1 MKQIDIWKK
10 RLLDL
15 GLRNKLLNYRVTG
28 KSGLNILVPGIYEL
42 YKKLVKQEKTLTFA
56 KVVYETKCRLDENSE
71 TDEVLNLIE
80 EKVARVVPGDI
91 ETDKEAENLEKTLKT
106 LKDRAK
112 TAVEEQGVNILYLA
126 FGFLEWYEKSN
137 PKQSFLAPLILVPV
151 TIYRENLLSAYQL
164 HLHEDEV
171 LLNPTL
177 QYKLEQ
183 DFGIR
188 LPDFNQD
195 SDIEEYFEQLRKTP
209 LINQYS
215 VSEKCALGL
224 FSFLKMNM
232 YFDLEKNKD
241 RIFSNRVLSAMI
253 DKKPLAFDDGFKN
266 TECEKLPFQ
275 VVDSD
280 SSQQEALQ
288 YAMQGK
294 SFILQGPPGTGKS
307 QTITNII
314 AAALGVGK
322 KVLFVSEK
330 AAALNVVY
338 QRLCK
343 AGLDNGCLLLHSY
356 KANKKEVLKQLNK
369 TLNSPKVRVYEEAY
383 QKLKALDLCEEHL
396 DGYVKQL
403 HKKIEPLNMS
413 IFEVIGKLL
422 EMENIPNISFSC
434 NEIFSGEINNVTM
447 EKLTEIQRK
456 LDELILAGG
465 RMSCNFRDNP
475 WRYSNIKSLS
485 LTYRSELEAFYKQAA
500 AKLCKLIDEI
510 EKCINNYG
518 LDLSKFSCSVVI
530 VSEIIKLFKMSAI
543 EEKPLVDF
551 VVWENEDIEEK
562 RKFAEV
568 FSVKNALLNELN
580 CGLHKKY
587 FPEVNT
593 IDTEKITAGLKA
605 YSALQI
611 KSFSEDIGVHV
622 PEMEEYCKLFDKV
635 SKNIQNALDIAKMYG
650 MEVFDVKD
658 FNFIKDIFVFCA
670 EKLQPSWLC
679 PINQFT
685 QNFMKVITL
694 EEIYKLEKKFR
705 DKLTHN
711 FTEKIFDTEI
721 ECFHGEFINANNW
734 LIPKLHKP
742 YRDFCNELKKCIKPS
757 SYFKLNHQNVMTVYS
772 DLTSWHS
779 YKKEIATV
787 EEIAVNFLGENFCG
801 CETDWNEVKNNAEEF
816 KRLYAEFKEKYFVP
830 LDKVMLATEQ
840 KRSDINATPFD
851 REKIISAA
859 LFFTLF
865 EKFVAFTQ
873 RYTECSVN
881 RVTYYEV
888 ISIATQTT
896 NVFRKVLETVADLKK
911 YFRSSTAFIKS
922 EIEKDLI
929 DIKKAQ
935 ELKTEIE
942 QSHERLQK
950 EFQQLYKKYETD
962 WDSVKKYLDWFE
974 NISNFRQSF
983 GCKNVL
989 LQFYQGKSIDT
1000 TEVCRLENIFND
1012 FLSDYQ
1018 KITAMFDEQR
1028 NFENAG
1034 LEQLYRDIENCADN
1048 ISLLEEWIDY
1058 GKARKSC
1065 CEIGLQSYINAAE
1078 LYGQQKTFSE
1088 ETDFQYLTA
1097 AFCKRFY
1104 NEWLDFVLVQAE
1116 DVADFRRKKQ
1126 DALIDEFC
1134 TLDLQQFSIAQAK
1147 IREKLSMQIP
1157 DINNLVSAGDELMI
1171 LRREIEKKARI
1182 MPLRLLFE
1190 KIPNLI
1196 SLLKPCLMMS
1206 PLSVSLFLQ
1215 SNDYHFDMVVFDE
1228 ASQVRTEDAVGA
1240 ICRANQVIIAG
1251 DKEQLPPTDF
1261 FVTNVDEED
1270 DDEIYESILDEMS
1283 LVIPQ
1288 KMLKWHYRSRNES
1301 LIAFSNKKIYND
1313 ELVTFPSVTTKN
1325 EDCGIEYIY
1334 VENGVYGRGGS
1345 HDNVNE
1351 ALKVAQLVLR
1361 HAKLFPNKTLG
1372 VITFSSSQQATIE
1385 RIILQIRRDN
1395 PETAYFFD
1403 EERPGA
1409 FFVKNLE
1416 NVQGDERDT
1425 IIFSIGYAKD
1435 SQNKLSMNFGPLS
1448 RNGGYRRLNVAVTR
1462 ARYNLKLV
1470 GSILPEDLKVQTD
1483 NAEGEYSRGV
1493 AMLKSYMEFA
1503 IAAKNTKPSAVI
1515 LQENENSRFEKMLF
1529 ELLKACGYNVVQR
1542 HGFSNFKIDLAVMN
1556 DDGDFVLGI
1565 MCDGQMYKSAVT
1577 VRERERL
1584 RYTMLNEMGWKIYK
1598 VWSYEWLKNPDE
1610 CRKSLLN
1617 AVEDALRN
1625 NTKTTVVNYNCDAE
1639 LETFYNV
1646 VQEKTTVF
1654 IEEYEEADI
1663 LSIERNLNEK
1673 NNDYIV
1679 RVADYVIEKEAPIN
1693 IEVLC
1698 MRLAPLLGYKKN
1710 CATLQNA
1717 VENIFNSHLN
1727 HFKCNG
1733 DFFVR
1738 KDSVV
1743 IARKAGNRTINQIS
1757 PEELEKC
1764 ILAAIKSSV
1773 GIPAENV
1780 CLYTSKLMGFHK
1792 MTSKISAELERAF
1805 KNLITKNQV
1814 ILANGK
1820 VSLVD

>member
-42 YKKLVKQEKTLTFA
+42 YKKLVKNEKTLIFP
-56 KVVYETKCRLDENSE
+56 KIVYETKCRLDENST

-80 EKVARVVPGDI
+80 EKVARVVPGDL
-91 ETDKEAENLEKTLKT
+91 ETDKTPEELEKTLKT

-151 TIYRENLLSAYQL
+151 TIYRENILAAYQL

-183 DFGIR
+183 DFGVR
-188 LPDFNQD
+188 LPDFEQD
-195 SDIEEYFEQLRKTP
+195 SNIEEYFELLRKTP
-209 LINQYS
+209 GVNQYS

-224 FSFLKMNM
+224 FSFLKINM

-241 RIFSNRVLSAMI
+241 RIFSNPVLSAMI
-253 DKKPLAFDDGFKN
+253 DKKPLAFDDGVKN
-266 TECEKLPFQ
+266 TECGELPFQ

-338 QRLCK
+338 QRLCN

-356 KANKKEVLKQLNK
+356 KANKKEVLRQLNK

-383 QKLKALDLCEEHL
+383 QKLKTLDLCEGQL
-396 DGYVKQL
+396 NGYVKQL

-434 NEIFSGEINNVTM
+434 NEIFNDGINNVTM
-447 EKLTEIQRK
+447 EQLAQIQRK
-456 LDELILAGG
+456 LDELFLAGG

-485 LTYRSELEAFYKQAA
+485 LTYRSELEAFYKQTAE
-500 AKLCKLIDEI
+500 KISKLINEI
-510 EKCINNYG
+510 EKCINSYG
-518 LDLSKFSCSVVI
+518 LEISKFSCTVDI
-530 VSEIIKLFKMSAI
+530 VSKIIKLLKMSAI
-543 EEKPLVDF
+543 EEKTLVDF
-551 VVWENEDIEEK
+551 SVWENEDIEEK
-562 RKFAEV
+562 RKSAKE
-568 FSVKNALLNELN
+568 FSAKNAELN
-580 CGLHKKY
+580 KLNCRLHEKY
-587 FPEVNT
+587 FPEVNA
-593 IDTEKITAGLKA
+593 IDTQKIADGLNA

-611 KSFSEDIGVHV
+611 KSFTEDIGVHI
-622 PEMEEYCKLFDKV
+622 PETEEYCKLFDKV

-658 FNFIKDIFVFCA
+658 FGFIKEVFVFCA

-685 QNFMKVITL
+685 QKFTKVITL
-694 EEIYKLEKKFR
+694 EDTYKQEKVLR
-705 DKLTHN
+705 DKLTVN
-711 FTEKIFDTEI
+711 FTEKLFETEI
-721 ECFHGEFINANNW
+721 ECFHGEFSAANSW

-742 YRDFCNELKKCIKPS
+742 YRDFCNELKKCIKPN
-757 SYFKLNHQNVMTVYS
+757 SYFKLNHQNVMAVYL
-772 DLTSWHS
+772 DLTKWHL
-779 YKKEIATV
+779 YREEITTV
-787 EEIAVNFLGENFCG
+787 EETATIFLGESFCG
-801 CETDWNEVKNNAEEF
+801 RETDWNDVKNNAEKF
-816 KRLYAEFKEKYFVP
+816 KQLYADFKEKYFVP
-830 LDKVMLATEQ
+830 LDKVMLASEQ
-840 KRSDINATPFD
+840 KRSDINAVPFD
-851 REKIISAA
+851 REKVISAA
-859 LFFTLF
+859 SFFTLF

-873 RYTECSVN
+873 KYTERSLSQ
-881 RVTYYEV
+881 VTYYEI
-888 ISIATQTT
+888 ISIATEIS
-896 NVFRKVLETVADLKK
+896 NGFRKLSGAVAEIEK

-935 ELKTEIE
+935 DLKAEIE
-942 QSHERLQK
+942 QNHEKLQK
-950 EFQQLYKKYETD
+950 EFQLLYKKYETD
-962 WDSVKKYLDWFE
+962 WEKVNQYLDWFK
-974 NISNFRQSF
+974 NVSDFRQSF

-989 LQFYQGKSIDT
+989 VQLYQGKSIDT

-1012 FLSDYQ
+1012 VLPDYQ
-1018 KITAMFDEQR
+1018 KITTMFDEQR

-1078 LYGQQKTFSE
+1078 LYGQQKLFND
-1088 ETDFQYLTA
+1088 ETSFKYLTA

-1104 NEWLDFVLVQAE
+1104 NEWLDFVLTQAE
-1116 DVADFRRKKQ
+1116 NVAGFRRKKQ
-1126 DALIDEFC
+1126 DVLIEEFC

-1261 FVTNVDEED
+1261 FMTNIDEED
-1270 DDEIYESILDEMS
+1270 DGEIYESILDEMS

-1351 ALKVAQLVLR
+1351 ALRVAQLVLR
-1361 HAKLFPNKTLG
+1361 HAKLFPDRTLG

-1395 PETAYFFD
+1395 PQTASFFD
-1403 EERPGA
+1403 EDRPGA

-1448 RNGGYRRLNVAVTR
+1448 RNGGYRRLNVAITR

-1470 GSILPEDLKVQTD
+1470 GSILPEDIKNQPD
-1483 NAEGEYSRGV
+1483 NGDGEYSRGV

-1503 IAAKNTKPSAVI
+1503 IATKNTKPPATV
-1515 LQENENSRFEKMLF
+1515 LQECDVSRFEKMLF
-1529 ELLKACGYNVVQR
+1529 ELLKACGYNVVQH
-1542 HGFSNFKIDLAVMN
+1542 HGFSNFKIDLAVIN
-1556 DDGDFVLGI
+1556 DAGDFVLGI
-1565 MCDGQMYKSAVT
+1565 MCDGQMYKSAKT

-1584 RYTMLNEMGWKIYK
+1584 RYTILNEMGWKIYK
-1598 VWSYEWLKNPDE
+1598 VWSYEWLRNPEE
-1610 CRKSLLN
+1610 CKKSLLN
-1617 AVEDALRN
+1617 AVEDALHDKV
-1625 NTKTTVVNYNCDAE
+1625 KTAFVNYNSDIE
-1639 LETFYNV
+1639 FETFYNV
-1646 VQEKTTVF
+1646 VQDKATVF

-1663 LSIERNLNEK
+1663 LNIERNLNEK

-1698 MRLAPLLGYKKN
+1698 MRLAVLLGYKKN
-1710 CATLQNA
+1710 CATLQNTI
-1717 VENIFNSHLN
+1717 ENIFSNHLN
-1727 HFKCNG
+1727 HFERNG
-1733 DFFVR
+1733 DFFVH
-1738 KDSVV
+1738 KKSVV
-1743 IARKAGNRTINQIS
+1743 IARKAGNRAINQIS
-1757 PEELEKC
+1757 PEELEQC
-1764 ILAAIKSSV
+1764 ILTAIKSSV

-1792 MTSKISAELERAF
+1792 MTSKISVELEKAF
-1805 KNLITKNQV
+1805 KKLIDTNQV

-1820 VSLVD
+1820 VSLAD